1 MQTSFEG
8 IWVPIVTPYVAEDTQ
23 RIDHG
28 ALARLAQYLVGQG
41 IAGLVAGATTGEGAL
56 LAPEEQEAV
65 FATVQAS
72 VPGTPI
78 VFGVS
83 QSSTQAAVAQ
93 ARRLS
98 ALRPAG
104 LLVTAPPY
112 VRPSQQGVRRHIEAV
127 VEGADLP
134 VLIYNIPY
142 RTSVNIELDTLQELA
157 RDPRV
162 AGIKECG
169 GTPERM
175 LQLVHETPLCVLS
188 GDDNQNFMAMC
199 LGAHGAIAAAAH
211 VLPAWHVRVHD
222 LLRRDHPDLAEAR
235 RLAVALQPL
244 IRALFAEPN
253 PAPLK
258 ALLAHLGW
266 CQASVR
272 EPFVAINAGLQAQ
285 LVAEWRAL
293 QPVH

>member
-1 MQTSFEG
+1 LQAAVPG
-8 IWVPIVTPYVAEDTQ
+8 VPIV
-23 RIDHG
+23 
-28 ALARLAQYLVGQG
+28 L
-41 IAGLVAGATTGEGAL
+41 
-56 LAPEEQEAV
+56 
-65 FATVQAS
+65 
-72 VPGTPI
+72 
-78 VFGVS
+78 GVS
-83 QSSTQAAVAQ
+83 QSSTAAAVDQ
-93 ARRLS
+93 ARRL
-98 ALRPAG
+98 ATLQPAG

-127 VEGADLP
+127 VAVADLP

-142 RTSVNIELDTLQELA
+142 RTGVNIELGTLRELA

-169 GTPERM
+169 GTAERM
-175 LQLVHETPLCVLS
+175 LRLVHETPLHVLS
-188 GDDNQNFMAMC
+188 GDDSQNFMAMC

-211 VLPAWHVRVHD
+211 VLPQWHVRIHD
-222 LLRRDHPDLAEAR
+222 LLRRRDQPDLVEAR

-244 IRALFAEPN
+244 IQALFAEPN

-272 EPFVAINAGLQAQ
+272 EPFSPVSAELQARV
-285 LVAEWRAL
+285 VAEWNVL
-293 QPVH
+293 QPTLR